1 METYQRI
8 LIAVDIEHDARDII
22 ERAMRLKGAD
32 SQVKLISVIT
42 PLTDA
47 LYANGLG
54 LVPPLIDVVKLEEES
69 KQRAGEKLAEFAGD
83 RIADMQSDV
92 LIGQTVDSIIDE
104 SENFSADVIVLGS
117 HGKRGLKLLLG
128 STASGVLHHAKCD
141 TLMVRI

>member
-1 METYQRI
+1 MEQYQKL
-8 LIAVDIEHDARDII
+8 LIAVDIEHDASDII
-22 ERAMRLKGAD
+22 AKAMRLKGPQ
-32 SQVKLISVIT
+32 SQVRLITVIT

-69 KQRAGEKLAEFAGD
+69 RQRAKEKLRELAGD
-83 RIADMQSDV
+83 QVAEDDCDV
-92 LIGQTVDSIIDE
+92 LVGQTVDSVVDDAE
-104 SENFSADVIVLGS
+104 DWNADVIVLGS
-117 HGKRGLKLLLG
+117 HGKSGLKLLLG